1 MTLQSKLQQDMQA
14 AIRDRD
20 ELRRDTL
27 RMVVSAAYNAQK
39 QAGRELT
46 DDEVVTVLTR
56 EVKTRRESVEAF
68 TAGGRSEAA
77 AKEQAEIAIISA
89 YLPEQIGAD
98 ELAAIVAQAV
108 DESGATS
115 ARDMG
120 KVMAVLMPRV
130 KGRADGKQVSALVTQ
145 ELAKRDL
152 AGHGH

>member
-1 MTLQSKLQQDMQA
+1 MQA
-14 AIRDRD
+14 AIRERD

-56 EVKTRRESVEAF
+56 EVKTRKESVEAF
-68 TAGGRSEAA
+68 TAGGRAEAA
-77 AKEQAEIAIISA
+77 AKEQAEIGIISA
-89 YLPEQIGAD
+89 YLPEQLGGD
-98 ELAAIVAQAV
+98 ELARLVATAV
-108 DESGATS
+108 EESGATS
-115 ARDMG
+115 VKDMG